1 MLNGDFYFYFGG
13 GLFFLITFK
22 NDGMCMYGQ
31 KNIVNCVKT
40 QAAIQIVCWECV
52 MNVVLQSGVDIS
64 TLCFL
69 RCTYSLF
76 PVLFMFI
83 INYHYTQLRN
93 MYHSVS

>member
-1 MLNGDFYFYFGG
+1 MLNGDFHFFFFGG
-13 GLFFLITFK
+13 EHFFLTFK
-22 NDGMCMYGQ
+22 NDGLYGWTI
-31 KNIVNCVKT
+31 KKTLRNVET
-40 QAAIQIVCWECV
+40 QAAIQIVCLECV

-64 TLCFL
+64 MLCFV